1 MQEMRNNKRQMTAA
15 QATVLLETGEYGILS
30 VCAEE
35 GQPYG
40 VPLSYVAFDRVIYFH
55 CALEGHKLRLMGANP
70 KVCFTVV
77 GKTQVLPSQFS
88 TKYESI
94 IVFGEGAL
102 VEQEKEKRMALELLL
117 KKYSPDFLR
126 EGMDYIDKAITKTHV
141 YKIIIR
147 HMTGKH
153 RV

>member
-55 CALEGHKLRLMGANP
+55 
-70 KVCFTVV
+70 
-77 GKTQVLPSQFS
+77 
-88 TKYESI
+88 
-94 IVFGEGAL
+94 
-102 VEQEKEKRMALELLL
+102 
-117 KKYSPDFLR
+117 
-126 EGMDYIDKAITKTHV
+126 
-141 YKIIIR
+141 
-147 HMTGKH
+147 
-153 RV
+153 